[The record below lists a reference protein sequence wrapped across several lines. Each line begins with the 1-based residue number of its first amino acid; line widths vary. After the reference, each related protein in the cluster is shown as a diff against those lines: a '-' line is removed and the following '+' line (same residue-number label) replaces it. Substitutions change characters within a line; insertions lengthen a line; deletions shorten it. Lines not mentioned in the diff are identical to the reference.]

1 MVRRK
6 FIRMRKRW
14 QRTRRRSFDRFIRF
28 WKTPC
33 FPCIT
38 KRTSMTGWCTGCRGS
53 CGYRASCLAVLL
65 VDSSRQSALQRLCM
79 LLSRDKLIAAKMANR
94 ESLQG
99 TDRQGEIRKKRSP
112 PTRACP
118 STSGEIK
125 PMPCAS
131 TALRKSIGIRII
143 KQGLDFLTNETT
155 RATGI
160 YADGACCLI
169 EVPR

>member
-1 MVRRK
+1 LAERDAPTAAVI
-6 FIRMRKRW
+6 FIG
-14 QRTRRRSFDRFIRF
+14 RSIA
-28 WKTPC
+28 
-33 FPCIT
+33 I
-38 KRTSMTGWCTGCRGS
+38 
-53 CGYRASCLAVLL
+53 L
-65 VDSSRQSALQRLCM
+65 VGQ
-79 LLSRDKLIAAKMANR
+79 
-94 ESLQG
+94 SLQG